1 MSLIS
6 LSQIINTEI
15 LVTYLAIRANSLRF
29 FFFINKSLNSI
40 LYIFI
45 VKIT

>member
-6 LSQIINTEI
+6 LSQIINIEI
-15 LVTYLAIRANSLRF
+15 LVTYLAIRANSLR

>member
-1 MSLIS
+1 MNLKG

-15 LVTYLAIRANSLRF
+15 LVTYLAIRENGLR
-29 FFFINKSLNSI
+29 FFINKSLNSI